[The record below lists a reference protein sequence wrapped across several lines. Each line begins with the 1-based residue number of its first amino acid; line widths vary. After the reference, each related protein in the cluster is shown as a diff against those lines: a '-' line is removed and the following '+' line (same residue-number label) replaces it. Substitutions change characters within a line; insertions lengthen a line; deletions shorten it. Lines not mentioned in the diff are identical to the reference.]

1 MDAIAPETNFPK
13 LSRYRIEKQI
23 GSGGGGQVFKAWDEK
38 LQRDVALKRV
48 DRSVLPDGRSA
59 AEEALHLSSLHHPN
73 IVTIH
78 DFVEDAEGHFVVLEY
93 VKGETLADVI
103 KRGAFPLEEFAML
116 AQQTLDALAA
126 AHTQG
131 LLHRDIKPD
140 NIMVQWL
147 PSGGFQVKVLD
158 FGLSKIVAVPQS
170 ATCQHDGTYVGTIY
184 TMAPEALQKAPVD
197 VRSDLYSLGCVFYF
211 ALTQHMPFTGNTV
224 SDVVVSHLQHQ
235 VVPLEQY
242 RPDLPAIVTQ
252 WVQQFI
258 EVDPAQRF
266 HSAKQA
272 LAVFARLLQQQR
284 EEAAA
289 PAAPAPAPA
298 ARPERAPAR
307 SAAAAPSPSK
317 GGVGMVWAAGFAVV
331 AAAFGVWYFM
341 GGGKPKASD
350 TAAASTESATPAVR
364 PVAAT
369 PRPANSGLPDA
380 SAIAAL
386 GQGDS
391 VPGAAAVPKP
401 SIEPK
406 PAPAASTPLPNVL
419 PASTPLPNVLP
430 AATPA
435 VPHPVAATPAP
446 VAPPAKGTPAPV
458 GGGLLAA
465 NDLEG
470 AKAKLGAEVVLDGTV
485 VSLSHAKTGDI
496 HYLNFDRNYKNAV
509 SLVFF
514 AAKNPDFAPEKLQ
527 AYVGKHIHVHG
538 TIDQYKETMQIKV
551 KGLDSIEIVN

>member
-38 LQRDVALKRV
+38 LERDVAVKRI

-147 PSGGFQVKVLD
+147 PGGGFQIKVLD
-158 FGLSKIVAVPQS
+158 FGLSKIVAAPQS

-184 TMAPEALQKAPVD
+184 TMAPEALQKAPLD

-211 ALTQHMPFTGNTV
+211 TLTQHMPFTGNTV

-242 RPDLPAIVTQ
+242 RPDLPPMVAQ

-284 EEAAA
+284 EEASA
-289 PAAPAPAPA
+289 PPAPASRPERASARPVAAAPAP
-298 ARPERAPAR
+298 
-307 SAAAAPSPSK
+307 SK
-317 GGVGMVWAAGFAVV
+317 GGAWMAWAAGFIVV
-331 AAAFGVWYFM
+331 AAAFGVWYVM
-341 GGGKPKASD
+341 GGWKPKASD
-350 TAAASTESATPAVR
+350 PAAASTESATPAAR
-364 PVAAT
+364 PNAAT

-391 VPGAAAVPKP
+391 SPGTAPVPRTAV
-401 SIEPK
+401 EAV

-430 AATPA
+430 ASTPA

-446 VAPPAKGTPAPV
+446 VAPPAKGTPAPA
-458 GGGLLAA
+458 GAGLLAA
-465 NDLEG
+465 SDLEG
-470 AKAKLGAEVVLDGTV
+470 AKARLGTEVVLDGSV

-496 HYLNFDRNYKNAV
+496 HYLNFDRNYRNAV

-514 AAKNPDFAPEKLQ
+514 ASRNPDFTPEKLQ
-527 AYVGKHIHVHG
+527 AFVGKHIHVHG
-538 TIDQYKETMQIKV
+538 TIDQYKETLQIKV